1 MKIEESFL
9 GIGWSFPP
17 EFNKETKSIQMV
29 SAIEDINQSL
39 HILLNTKLGERIMLP
54 NYGSSLSD
62 FVFEGLNMS
71 TRTYILDRVK
81 IAILYNERRIELD
94 KIDFDQS
101 RILEGEVLMIVHY
114 TVRLTNSRGNM
125 VYPFYINEGT
135 ELKSL

>member
-101 RILEGEVLMIVHY
+101 RIIEGEVLMIVHY

-135 ELKSL
+135 ELK

>member
-1 MKIEESFL
+1 MKIEDSFL

-71 TRTYILDRVK
+71 TRTYIVDRVK
-81 IAILYNERRIELD
+81 MAILYNERRIEMD

-101 RILEGEVLMIVHY
+101 RIQEGEVLMIVHY

-135 ELKSL
+135 ELK

>member
-71 TRTYILDRVK
+71 TRTYIVDRVK
-81 IAILYNERRIELD
+81 MAILYNERRIELD

>member
-17 EFNKETKSIQMV
+17 EFNKETKSIHMV

-71 TRTYILDRVK
+71 TRTYIVDRVK
-81 IAILYNERRIELD
+81 MAILYNERRIELD

-101 RILEGEVLMIVHY
+101 RIIEGEVLMIVHY

-135 ELKSL
+135 ELK

>member
-71 TRTYILDRVK
+71 TRTYIVDRVK
-81 IAILYNERRIELD
+81 MAILYNERRIEMD

-101 RILEGEVLMIVHY
+101 RIQEGEVLMIVHY

-135 ELKSL
+135 ELK

>member
-135 ELKSL
+135 ELK

>member
-9 GIGWSFPP
+9 GIGWGFPP
-17 EFNKETKSIQMV
+17 EFNKETKSIHMV

-71 TRTYILDRVK
+71 TRTYIVDRVK
-81 IAILYNERRIELD
+81 MAILYNERRIELD

-101 RILEGEVLMIVHY
+101 RILEGKVLMIVHY

-135 ELKSL
+135 ELK

>member
-17 EFNKETKSIQMV
+17 EFNKETKNIQMV

-71 TRTYILDRVK
+71 TRTYIVDRVK
-81 IAILYNERRIELD
+81 MAILYNERRIELD

-135 ELKSL
+135 ELK

>member
-71 TRTYILDRVK
+71 TRTYIVDRVK
-81 IAILYNERRIELD
+81 MAILYNERRIELD

-101 RILEGEVLMIVHY
+101 RILEGEVLMIVQY

-135 ELKSL
+135 ELK

>member
-54 NYGSSLSD
+54 NYGSSLCD

-71 TRTYILDRVK
+71 TRTYIVDRVK
-81 IAILYNERRIELD
+81 MAILYNERRIELD

-135 ELKSL
+135 ELK

>member
-71 TRTYILDRVK
+71 TRTYIVDRVK
-81 IAILYNERRIELD
+81 MAILYNERRIELD

-101 RILEGEVLMIVHY
+101 RIIEGEVLMIVHY

-135 ELKSL
+135 ELK

>member
-54 NYGSSLSD
+54 NYGSSLND

-71 TRTYILDRVK
+71 TRTYIVDRVK
-81 IAILYNERRIELD
+81 MAILYNERRIELD

-101 RILEGEVLMIVHY
+101 RILEGEVLMIVQY

-135 ELKSL
+135 ELK

>member
-71 TRTYILDRVK
+71 TRTYIVDRVK
-81 IAILYNERRIELD
+81 MAILYNERRIELD
-94 KIDFDQS
+94 KIDFDKS

-135 ELKSL
+135 ELK

>member
-81 IAILYNERRIELD
+81 MAILYNERRIELD

-135 ELKSL
+135 ELK

>member
-1 MKIEESFL
+1 
-9 GIGWSFPP
+9 
-17 EFNKETKSIQMV
+17 
-29 SAIEDINQSL
+29 
-39 HILLNTKLGERIMLP
+39 MLP

-71 TRTYILDRVK
+71 TRTYIVDRVK
-81 IAILYNERRIELD
+81 MAILYNERRIELD

-101 RILEGEVLMIVHY
+101 RILEGKVLMIVHY

-135 ELKSL
+135 ELK

>member
-71 TRTYILDRVK
+71 TRTYIVDRVK
-81 IAILYNERRIELD
+81 MAILYNERRIELD

-135 ELKSL
+135 ELK

>member
-1 MKIEESFL
+1 MKIEDSFL

-71 TRTYILDRVK
+71 TRTYIVDRVK
-81 IAILYNERRIELD
+81 MAILYNERRIELD

-101 RILEGEVLMIVHY
+101 RILEGEVLMIVQY

-135 ELKSL
+135 ELK

>member
-9 GIGWSFPP
+9 GTGWSFPP
-17 EFNKETKSIQMV
+17 EFSSENKSVKTV
-29 SAIEDINQSL
+29 SGIEDINQSL
-39 HILLNTKLGERIMLP
+39 HILLNTKLGERMMLP

-71 TRTYILDRVK
+71 MRTYITDRVRM
-81 IAILYNERRIELD
+81 AILYHERRIELN
-94 KIDFDQS
+94 KIDFDQT
-101 RILEGEVLMIVHY
+101 RIAQGEVHMIVHY

-135 ELKSL
+135 ELK

>member
-71 TRTYILDRVK
+71 TRTYIVDRVK
-81 IAILYNERRIELD
+81 MAILYNERRIELD

-101 RILEGEVLMIVHY
+101 RILEGKVLMIVHY

-135 ELKSL
+135 ELK

>member
-17 EFNKETKSIQMV
+17 EFNKETKSIHMV

-71 TRTYILDRVK
+71 TRTYIVDRVK
-81 IAILYNERRIELD
+81 MAILYNERRIELD

-101 RILEGEVLMIVHY
+101 RILEGKVLMIVHY

-135 ELKSL
+135 ELK

>member
-1 MKIEESFL
+1 MKIEDSFL

-71 TRTYILDRVK
+71 TRTYIVDRVK
-81 IAILYNERRIELD
+81 MAILYNERRIELD

-135 ELKSL
+135 ELK